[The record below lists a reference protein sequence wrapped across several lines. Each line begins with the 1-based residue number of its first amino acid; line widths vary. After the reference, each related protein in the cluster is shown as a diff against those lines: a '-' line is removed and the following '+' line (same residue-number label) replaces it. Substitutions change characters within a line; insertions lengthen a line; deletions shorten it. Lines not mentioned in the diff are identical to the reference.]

1 MPSPCLPLAFS
12 VPTTRPQPRQVPLDQ
27 APRAV
32 RDLIQSR
39 GITVV
44 AITGPVGS
52 GKSHLARLLSPC
64 VLSTDDYL
72 PDYDTL
78 AYEDRD
84 DPRFADHTR
93 LIADLASL
101 RAARPTRVPS
111 WSFQTHSRIGER
123 EVAPPESP
131 AGLIVVEGIHAL
143 HDALLA
149 HIDLGVFV
157 EAASAVRW
165 QRWEHLEATGQRG
178 WGVEVARQFFHSVA
192 EPTFARYE
200 ETYRGRAHL
209 IVTNHHGVPT

>member
-1 MPSPCLPLAFS
+1 M
-12 VPTTRPQPRQVPLDQ
+12 TTPRPQPRQIPLEQ
-27 APRAV
+27 ATLAV
-32 RDLIQSR
+32 RDLVQSR
-39 GITVV
+39 GSTIV

-52 GKSHLARLLSPC
+52 GKSHLAKLLSPC

-84 DPRFADHTR
+84 DPRFADHQR

-101 RAARPTRVPS
+101 RTGRVTRVPS

-123 EVAPPESP
+123 ELAPPESP
-131 AGLIVVEGIHAL
+131 AGIIVIEGIHAL
-143 HDALLA
+143 HDAMLD
-149 HIDLGVFV
+149 HIDFGIFV

-165 QRWEHLEATGQRG
+165 QRWEHLESTGQRG

-200 ETYRGRAHL
+200 QTYRNRAHL
-209 IVTNHHGVPT
+209 IVTNHHGLPS